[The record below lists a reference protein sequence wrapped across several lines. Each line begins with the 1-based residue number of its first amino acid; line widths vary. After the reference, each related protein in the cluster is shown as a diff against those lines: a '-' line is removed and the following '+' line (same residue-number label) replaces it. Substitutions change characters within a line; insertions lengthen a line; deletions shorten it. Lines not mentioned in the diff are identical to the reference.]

1 MRLHVLFAASILIAA
16 ALLSSSQPP
25 PREQVGPLANGGFLL
40 NSGWRVKPA
49 GTQIP
54 LGTLPM
60 SSVLSK
66 DGRFLIVLNGGYN
79 PPSLSVLDTKDG
91 HEMGH
96 TPVADAWLGMSL
108 STNGKTLWV
117 GGGSQASVYEFSF
130 DENGKLAPARTFEIV
145 KGAAKAARDF
155 IGDVA
160 IAPDGH
166 LLYACD
172 LYHDAIVVVNTQS
185 GIVIDRFK
193 TGRRPYRILFNP
205 DGKSFY
211 VTSWADGSLYRH
223 QTSNGAML
231 QTVRLGAHPTDM
243 VWRDRAT
250 RAEEGEDGAATTQLQ
265 STHFRLGGKHEQCV
279 FRRRIR

>member
-1 MRLHVLFAASILIAA
+1 
-16 ALLSSSQPP
+16 
-25 PREQVGPLANGGFLL
+25 
-40 NSGWRVKPA
+40 
-49 GTQIP
+49 
-54 LGTLPM
+54 M

-91 HEMGH
+91 HEIGR
-96 TPVADAWLGMSL
+96 TPVTDAWLGLSL
-108 STNGKTLWV
+108 SPNGRTLWV

-130 DENGKLAPARTFEIV
+130 DENGKLAPTRTFEIV
-145 KGAAKAARDF
+145 KGAARSARDF

-160 IAPDGH
+160 IDPDGH

-185 GIVIDRFK
+185 GTVIDRFK

-211 VTSWADGSLYRH
+211 VTSWADGSLYHH
-223 QTSNGAML
+223 QTSDGAL
-231 QTVRLGAHPTDM
+231 VQTLRLGAHPTDM

-250 RAEEGEDGAATTQLQ
+250 RAEEGEEGSRAAQLQ
-265 STHFRLGGKHEQCV
+265 GAHLRFRREYEQCLFGRR
-279 FRRRIR
+279 FR